1 MIPFVDLSRGYQQY
15 REEIDAAI
23 QGVLNKSW
31 FILGDE
37 LRAFEEE
44 FTAFLGQ
51 GYGVGVGSGTE
62 ALHLALVAAGVG
74 YGDEVITVSLTAVPT
89 VSAISFAGAIPRFAE
104 VNPATFT
111 MEPASI
117 EPLITPRT
125 KAIVPVHLYGQPV
138 DMEPVLEVARH
149 YHLKVIEDACQ
160 AHGALYKGQKVGTL
174 GDFGAFSFYP
184 TKNLGAYGD
193 GGFVFTKDPAAAER
207 LQLLRNY
214 GQTSRYVHKTKGF
227 NSRLDEIQAAILR
240 VKLRHLDQANSER
253 RRWASLYHN
262 LLADTDVI
270 QPAEV
275 NNNYHVYHLYVIR
288 SPRRDALMK
297 FLSDRGIET
306 LVHYPIPV
314 HLQQA
319 YQELGVRR
327 GTLPETERAAQ
338 EILSLPL
345 YPEIQEEE
353 ISTVAQTI
361 KEFFDSP

>member
-104 VNPATFT
+104 VNPATLT